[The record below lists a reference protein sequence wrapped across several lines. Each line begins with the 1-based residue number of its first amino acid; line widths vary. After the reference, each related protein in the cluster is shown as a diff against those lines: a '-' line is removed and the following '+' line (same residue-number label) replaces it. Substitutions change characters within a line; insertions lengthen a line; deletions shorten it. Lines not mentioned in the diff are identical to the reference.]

1 MTYAQER
8 QAEYANNSRLT
19 APRFHQGDKVWLSIR
34 HITTKRPLRKLDHKR
49 LGPFDIIKPI
59 GSLAYELKLP
69 SIMKVHPVFQVSLLE
84 TAANDPLPGQHIE
97 PPPPVIVDGEESWE
111 VEEILDSRLHYRRGR
126 YKVKW
131 VGFD

>member
-1 MTYAQER
+1 
-8 QAEYANNSRLT
+8 
-19 APRFHQGDKVWLSIR
+19 
-34 HITTKRPLRKLDHKR
+34 
-49 LGPFDIIKPI
+49 
-59 GSLAYELKLP
+59 
-69 SIMKVHPVFQVSLLE
+69 MKVHPVFHVSLLG
-84 TAANDPLPGQHIE
+84 TTANDPLSGQHIE